1 MVSAWIQHVK
11 KFAAEHKMKFGDA
24 LPIKDVMLPTNL
36 THPLQRKRLPQ
47 LRNKNHQNVDLTP
60 DLNLIE
66 EKTNKI

>member
-1 MVSAWIQHVK
+1 
-11 KFAAEHKMKFGDA
+11 
-24 LPIKDVMLPTNL
+24 MLPTNL

-66 EKTNKI
+66 EKTNQNLEIKLILYNRFNLIT